1 MEIDVDFSLN
11 NKALFDNTDISSNGN
26 NDNKNVKKCNKRKY
40 SFNDNIKH
48 YVC

>member
-11 NKALFDNTDISSNGN
+11 NKALFDSTDTSSGN
-26 NDNKNVKKCNKRKY
+26 NDNKNVNKCSKRKY